1 MNRLVKTVLMVGVVA
16 FAATAATA
24 ALASTGGDGDKK
36 TPSGFNYDIK
46 DGKRVPKAGNR
57 VSNSD
62 GSWREET
69 RKGGCLE
76 VKEMSA
82 AGELKITRTCN

>member
-1 MNRLVKTVLMVGVVA
+1 MTRVVKTVLLVGAVA

-24 ALASTGGDGDKK
+24 AFASTGGDGDKK
-36 TPSGFNYDIK
+36 TPSGFSYDIK

-57 VSNSD
+57 VNNAD

-69 RKGGCLE
+69 KKGGCTE

-82 AGELKITRTCN
+82 AGELKITRTCS